1 MQPKTNNTYTTEKF
15 IKVRNGHTYNWTVT
29 ANEISDKALG
39 DLAKLIL
46 KIF

>member
-1 MQPKTNNTYTTEKF
+1 MQPTTNDTYTIERFTKT
-15 IKVRNGHTYNWTVT
+15 RNGHTYNWTVT